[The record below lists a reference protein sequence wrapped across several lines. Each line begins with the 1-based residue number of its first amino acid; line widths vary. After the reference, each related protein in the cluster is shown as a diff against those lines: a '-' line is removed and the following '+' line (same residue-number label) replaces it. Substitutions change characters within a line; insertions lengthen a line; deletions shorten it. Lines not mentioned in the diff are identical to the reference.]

1 LALQIKAE
9 AEKPDATKWPGA
21 GLALTT
27 TGYSPISGITKAKT
41 ALDEAIGKA
50 RKDKGGALA
59 PWRIHDLRRSMAT
72 GFQRLGVRFEVTEA
86 TLNHISGA
94 KGGVAGIY
102 QRHDWQDE
110 KRSALAAWGRHIA
123 AIVDPADK
131 GNVVALRA

>member
-102 QRHDWQDE
+102 QGTIGRR
-110 KRSALAAWGRHIA
+110 KSAAPLPLGGDIA